1 MIFISASRAST
12 QRAPAERNL
21 LWFTEV
27 AEADTHEPEPLLG
40 A

>member
-1 MIFISASRAST
+1 VQAG
-12 QRAPAERNL
+12 PLLKERRL
-21 LWFTEV
+21 GGDILWFTEV